1 MILVDMNQVMISNLM
16 VHLNSNEL
24 NEDMVRHMV
33 LNSLRS
39 YKTKFGD
46 NYGELVL
53 CYDDKHYW
61 RKEYFPNYKANRKK
75 DRSASK
81 LDWNELF
88 ETLNKIRD
96 EIKEVFPYK
105 VLQVAGAEADDIIAT
120 IVKVI
125 SETPKL
131 FENVLIMSGDKDF
144 IQLQKHSFVKQY
156 SPTLKKYVNGVD
168 PHQYR
173 IEHIFKGDRGDG
185 IPNIL
190 SSDNTFVEGIR
201 QRPLSKKKI
210 DEWISKSEWPIPE
223 WNDELKR
230 NYQRNKTLI
239 DLECLP
245 SDIFERI
252 YITWKDYEITDRSKI
267 LPYFMKY
274 RLRELTEKLGDF

>member
-1 MILVDMNQVMISNLM
+1 MILVDMNQVTISNLM
-16 VHLNSNEL
+16 IHLSNNEL
-24 NEDMVRHMV
+24 NENMVRHMV

-39 YKTKFGD
+39 YKSKFGND
-46 NYGELVL
+46 YGELVL

-75 DRSASK
+75 DRTASK

-96 EIKEVFPYK
+96 EVKEYFPYK
-105 VLQVAGAEADDIIAT
+105 VLQVTGAEADDIIAT

-168 PHQYR
+168 PNQYR

-201 QRPLSKKKI
+201 QKPLSKKKI
-210 DEWISKSEWPIPE
+210 EEWISKNEWPIPE

-267 LPYFMKY
+267 LQYFMKY
-274 RLRELTEKLGDF
+274 KLRELTEKLGDF